1 MGILS
6 FPKVKS
12 IFKFDHQNIGRV
24 LLYLCNQSQHF
35 VFYLYPLYFQG
46 FVKMKND
53 TNTETT
59 TSKNVDENNETTKE
73 AKDNGVVHSNTKMD
87 CKHH

>member
-12 IFKFDHQNIGRV
+12 IFEFDHQNIGRV
-24 LLYLCNQSQHF
+24 FCNQSQHIS
-35 VFYLYPLYFQG
+35 FYLYPLYFQG
-46 FVKMKND
+46 FVKIKND

-59 TSKNVDENNETTKE
+59 TSKNVDENSETTK
-73 AKDNGVVHSNTKMD
+73 KTDDNGVVHSNTKMD